1 MPESDNRIIA
11 GSTEVN
17 STETINIAL
26 RDHQNRVDDWRFHK
40 MIADLHLWVGRMSL
54 DFKLKTEKTPALMI
68 ERLRK
73 RLGHYR
79 PGRNN
84 FGLKDEIALDEQHV
98 RSDPYWQVLGT
109 LAHEC
114 IHLWQEYNGTP
125 PDTNSHNYHNKEY
138 RQKAGKLG
146 LIVDQYGHTQYAP
159 GDTPFMRLLRK
170 YDVQVPEIPE
180 PYLPSPQRCHSSLV
194 LYECSCGVKVRVGR
208 SRFNARCLDC
218 DSLFERKG

>member
-1 MPESDNRIIA
+1 M
-11 GSTEVN
+11 N
-17 STETINIAL
+17 SVETINIAL
-26 RDHQNRVDDWRFHK
+26 RDHQNRADDWLFHQL
-40 MIADLHLWVGRMSL
+40 ASDLHVWSERMIL
-54 DFKLKTEKTPALMI
+54 DFKLEINNIPALMI

-79 PGRNN
+79 RGRNS
-84 FGLKDEIALDEQHV
+84 FGLKDEIALDEHHV

-114 IHLWQEYNGTP
+114 IHLWQEYNGKP
-125 PDTNSHNYHNKEY
+125 SGPNSRNYHNKEY
-138 RQKAGKLG
+138 RQKAGELG
-146 LIVDQYGHTQYAP
+146 LVVDQYGHTQYTP
-159 GDTPFMRLLRK
+159 GNTQFLRLLRK

-180 PYLPSPQRCHSSLV
+180 PECPATQRCHSSLV

-218 DSLFERKG
+218 DSLFERKQ